1 MTITRDNQQSTST
14 TTGAT
19 SFTYSY
25 TVNSGSNRLLVVTA
39 HFMRNSTTD
48 YTTSATWD
56 GNAMSKAAEATATST
71 NRRTRVVVFY
81 TIAPDVKTADI
92 VLSTG
97 GATMAGF
104 GIGAVTLQ
112 GAKQSSPVGS
122 TTTDTTN
129 PAASLALTGLT
140 SGSMVYALA
149 GSDSGSTPTW
159 TWSTATEAYDF
170 NNGNDNAEVAGSG
183 GYFAVPSSG
192 NHTLTATR
200 SSSGAH
206 HAAAAAEFFE
216 AAAATHSVR
225 LVNPRGRLVVN
236 TGGTLA

>member
-1 MTITRDNQQSTST
+1 MAITRDNQQSAT
-14 TTGAT
+14 TVTGAT
-19 SFTYSY
+19 SYTLSY

-56 GNAMSKAAEATATST
+56 GNSMSKAAEATATST

-92 VLSTG
+92 VITAS
-97 GATMAGF
+97 ATMAGF
-104 GIGAVTLQ
+104 GLGAVTLQ

-122 TTTDTTN
+122 TITDTTN

-140 SGSMVYALA
+140 AGSMVYALA

-159 TWSTATEAYDF
+159 SWSTATEAYDF

-183 GYFAVPSSG
+183 GYFTVPSSG

-206 HAAAAAEFFE
+206 QAAAAAEFFE
-216 AAAATHSVR
+216 ASAATHSVR
-225 LVNPRGRLVVN
+225 LVNPRGRLVIN
-236 TGGTLA
+236 AGGILA